1 MYENVP
7 ATSGSD
13 LTIQFAFTDGATP
26 PAALA
31 ITTPVILEETG
42 GLEGRCTMTITDAA
56 NGLAQVFIEGT
67 TPIAIGAY
75 FLRVQVLLTDSSSL
89 SSERVLVNVQ

>member
-1 MYENVP
+1 
-7 ATSGSD
+7 
-13 LTIQFAFTDGATP
+13 
-26 PAALA
+26 
-31 ITTPVILEETG
+31 
-42 GLEGRCTMTITDAA
+42 MTITDAA